1 MLVGLAMLAA
11 VGYGV
16 SDFAGGLA
24 SRRVCPLTALLYSHP
39 VGAVLVAAL
48 LPLFPG
54 SFDVASVVFAVLAGL
69 AGLLGFGLM
78 YQLMA
83 TSPLNVVSPI
93 TAVLAAATPIACG
106 VLSGEQPRT
115 TAWLG
120 MAFGLVAIALISG
133 SSSGSAH
140 ARVRAKVLLLAFASG
155 AGFGLYFVLLAHAGG
170 SATGLWPLMIARVSS
185 GLVIVAVAARPGVV
199 ATVDRRTGLLAGCA
213 GLLDASA
220 DVCFLLA
227 TRHGYLSLVSV
238 VTAMYPAITVLLA
251 VFVLRERAGWLPRT
265 GLALSAVSL
274 ALIAR

>member
-24 SRRVCPLTALLYSHP
+24 SRRVCPITALLYSHP

-54 SFDVASVVFAVLAGL
+54 SFDAASIVFAVLAGL

-106 VLSGEQPRT
+106 VLSGEQPRA

-120 MAFGLVAIALISG
+120 MAFGLVAITLISG

-185 GLVIVAVAARPGVV
+185 GLAIVAIAARPGVV

-220 DVCFLLA
+220 DACFLLA

-251 VFVLRERAGWLPRT
+251 VFVLRERAGWLPRA